1 MILSSL
7 EGWDYTSLLEGI
19 IILGGMVFILLL
31 KARLAIGQYYLYILF
46 AMSMLIPNLIM
57 HPELGIIVVKY
68 LLMILVLFWLYHNTN
83 PVILGTR
90 VVKILVYFTLFL
102 LLLNQALS
110 ICLGLGEVHLNA
122 GLLFRHR
129 YYGFLGDSVSLYIFF
144 LWKYFNV
151 IDDRMLVKFGVILIA
166 LSMGSKIVLLLILFD
181 WVFRR
186 LGNTRVIYALLT
198 LPIMIWTVFIF
209 DLFDFTLIQYSFNTR
224 LYSNTWALQTFMEY
238 PFAGVGFN
246 QSIIYL
252 ALENFYKIAEDSMT
266 FKVVLVDNT
275 LLRLLVENGV
285 FGIASYM
292 LTLTIL
298 VRKTEDKGMIYVLLL
313 LQTFHWLEPISS
325 ALFSVMLIGLIYQ
338 RRKASRYKAV
348 VQ

>member
-19 IILGGMVFILLL
+19 VILGGLVLILLL
-31 KARLAIGQYYLYILF
+31 KVRLSIRSYYIYLLF
-46 AMSMLIPNLIM
+46 AVSLLIPNIIM
-57 HPELGIIVVKY
+57 HSELGIIVVKY
-68 LLMILVLFWLYHNTN
+68 LLMMLALFWLYHNTDSQ
-83 PVILGTR
+83 ILETR
-90 VVKILVYFTLFL
+90 YVKSVVYLTLALLV
-102 LLLNQALS
+102 LNQSLS
-110 ICLGLGEVHLNA
+110 ILFGLGEVHLNA

-129 YYGFLGDSVSLYIFF
+129 YYGFLGDSVSLYVFF

-151 IDDRMLVKFGVILIA
+151 IDDKKLVKFIVILIA

-181 WVFRR
+181 SVFRR
-186 LGNTRVIYALLT
+186 LRSTSIVYVLLT
-198 LPIMIWTVFIF
+198 LSMMFWIVFAY
-209 DLFDFTLIQYSFNTR
+209 DLFDFNLIQYSFNTQM
-224 LYSNTWALQTFMEY
+224 YSNTWALQTFIEY

-252 ALENFYKIAEDSMT
+252 ALENFYKIAEDGMT

-275 LLRLLVENGV
+275 VLRLLVENGV

-292 LTLTIL
+292 LALMIL
-298 VRKTEDKGMIYVLLL
+298 VRKTKDKGMVYILLL

-325 ALFSVMLIGLIYQ
+325 ALFSIMLIGLIYR
-338 RRKASRYKAV
+338 RRKASKHMV
-348 VQ
+348 VV